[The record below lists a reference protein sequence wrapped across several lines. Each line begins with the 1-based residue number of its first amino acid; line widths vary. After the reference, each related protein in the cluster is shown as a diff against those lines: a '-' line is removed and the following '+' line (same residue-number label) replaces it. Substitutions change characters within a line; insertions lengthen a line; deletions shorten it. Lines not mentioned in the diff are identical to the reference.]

1 MLETVI
7 TCLAESGLSL
17 PEAAAAKGNYVA
29 YTVTGKLVSLSG
41 SLPIVDGALA
51 YTGKVGADRDIEYG
65 YAAAQHC
72 LLNALAHLKVA
83 SDDFKNFSRI
93 VHLDGFVNSVDGF
106 ADQPK
111 VVNGAS
117 DLLVKLFGEAGK
129 HSRVAV
135 SANGLPL
142 NATVETRL
150 IAELK

>member
-1 MLETVI
+1 MLDQV
-7 TCLAESGLSL
+7 LANLADAKLAL
-17 PEAAAAKGNYVA
+17 PEAAAAKGNYLA

-51 YTGKVGADRDIEYG
+51 YTGKVGLERDIAYG
-65 YAAAQHC
+65 YEAAQHC
-72 LLNALAHLKVA
+72 VLNALAHLRIA
-83 SDDFKNFSRI
+83 SEDFKLFSRI
-93 VHLDGFVNSVDGF
+93 IHLDGFVNTVDGF
-106 ADQPK
+106 SNQPK

-117 DLLVKLFGEAGK
+117 DLLVKIFGEAGQ

-135 SANGLPL
+135 SSNGLPL